1 MIIANFVKKKDF
13 DDKIK
18 TVTLNKNESNELSK
32 KVKSISKKELT
43 KKLINDVSIINCVKY
58 FSS

>member
-1 MIIANFVKKKDF
+1 MKDF